1 MAASVWKGFISF
13 GLVSVP
19 VRLYAAAR
27 NQRVNLHQL
36 HTVCHTRL
44 RQPLY
49 CPTCNRMVERSEVI
63 KGYEDED
70 GKYVLVEAEDIK
82 KIAPASA
89 RNMDILGFAK
99 ASEIDPIYFD
109 ASYFLTPEAEG
120 KKAYQLLLKTLEN
133 AHRVGIAKVTMHQ
146 REYTVFIRPYDNGL
160 TLHTMYF
167 ANEVR
172 EVPGYGQTDNVKVS
186 AQELKLAEQLVETL
200 SVAFDI
206 KNYHDEFQDRLK
218 ALIEAR
224 RKGREVAEAPQPKR
238 APVIDIMAALK
249 KSLAESQAAPKP
261 AARANPQLAKT
272 AHGGARRTQHRAA
285 S

>member
-13 GLVSVP
+13 GLVSIP

-27 NQRVNLHQL
+27 TQRINLHQL
-36 HTVCHTRL
+36 HSVCNTRL

-49 CPTCNRMVERSEVI
+49 CPTCKRMVERSEVV
-63 KGYEDED
+63 KGFKDED
-70 GKYVLVEAEDIK
+70 GKYVLIEPEDIK
-82 KIAPASA
+82 KITPPSA

-99 ASEIDPIYFD
+99 ASQIDPIYFD
-109 ASYFLTPEAEG
+109 ASYFLTPENEG
-120 KKAYQLLLKTLEN
+120 KKAYELLLKSLEK
-133 AHRVGIAKVTMHQ
+133 AHRVGIAKLAMHQ

-172 EVPGYGQTDNVKVS
+172 EVPGYGQTDDVKLS
-186 AQELKLAEQLVETL
+186 GQELKLAEQLVETL
-200 SVAFDI
+200 SVDFDI

-224 RKGREVAEAPQPKR
+224 RRGHEIAAAPQPKR

-249 KSLAESQAAPKP
+249 KSLAESQAAPKRSG
-261 AARANPQLAKT
+261 RAEPQPAKT
-272 AHGGARRTQHRAA
+272 AHTGSRRAQHRAA